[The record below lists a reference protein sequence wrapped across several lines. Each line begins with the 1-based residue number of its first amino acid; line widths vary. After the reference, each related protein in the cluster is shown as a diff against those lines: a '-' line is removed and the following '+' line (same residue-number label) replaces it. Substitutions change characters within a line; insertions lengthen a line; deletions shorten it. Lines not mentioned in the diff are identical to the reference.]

1 MEIFRKKA
9 IRRNSKVDFEV
20 FCDILKDCFFVKET
34 EELIR
39 RKQREIKVLD
49 ESNLRWSMEQK
60 QAALKA
66 IEDMQQADRDTSK
79 DSMYLW
85 QAHQYLQTSDA
96 SAVARKLKSIRIPFQ
111 GTIDQGEKLDNFS
124 HHEYDQK
131 QRIVP
136 SPRMGA
142 IVAQKYDHMIGNYFA
157 KKEQKQK
164 NAD

>member
-20 FCDILKDCFFVKET
+20 FHDILKECFFVKET

-66 IEDMQQADRDTSK
+66 IEDLQQAERDTSK
-79 DSMYLW
+79 DPMYFW
-85 QAHQYLQTSDA
+85 QAHQYLQTHDA
-96 SAVARKLKSIRIPFQ
+96 GAVLKKLRSIRIPFQ

-124 HHEYDQK
+124 HEPYDQK
-131 QRIVP
+131 QRIIP

-142 IVAQKYDHMIGNYFA
+142 PMA
-157 KKEQKQK
+157 
-164 NAD
+164 

>member
-1 MEIFRKKA
+1 M
-9 IRRNSKVDFEV
+9 
-20 FCDILKDCFFVKET
+20 KET

-66 IEDMQQADRDTSK
+66 IEDLQQAERDTSK
-79 DSMYLW
+79 DPMYFW
-85 QAHQYLQTSDA
+85 QAHQYLQTHDA
-96 SAVARKLKSIRIPFQ
+96 GAVLKKLRSIRIPFQ

-124 HHEYDQK
+124 HEPYDQK
-131 QRIVP
+131 QRIIP

-142 IVAQKYDHMIGNYFA
+142 PMA
-157 KKEQKQK
+157 
-164 NAD
+164 